1 MREPLF
7 IYGKHAALS
16 AISNSKRKIDEF
28 YLTKDNK
35 KLYEACEN
43 ILNKINRKIK
53 CKFVNS
59 KYLDNLLKK
68 QVKHQGIVVKSY
80 KIEMPKYSY
89 IFDKNFKN
97 GIIIDSITDPNNVG
111 AIYRS
116 ARAFGFDFVINST
129 RNSILENSA
138 LINVACGAFDAIDTY
153 KANNI
158 SIAIKKLKSEGW
170 WIVGLDHI
178 AKQSISDV
186 LNIIN
191 ENDKFIFILGSE
203 GKGIKRLIKENCHFL
218 ASIPNVPNT
227 NSINV
232 SNAAAISFYEV
243 FKKRF
248 DI

>member
-16 AISNSKRKIDEF
+16 AISNSKRTIDEF

-43 ILNKINRKIK
+43 ILIKINRKIK

-68 QVKHQGIVVKSY
+68 PVKHQGIVVKSY
-80 KIEMPKYSY
+80 KIEMPKYTY
-89 IFDKNFKN
+89 IFNKNVKN
-97 GIIIDSITDPNNVG
+97 GIIIDSITDPNNLG

-138 LINVACGAFDAIDTY
+138 LVNVACGAFDAIDTY

-248 DI
+248 DV

>member
-16 AISNSKRKIDEF
+16 AISNSKRKIDEL

-59 KYLDNLLKK
+59 KYLDHLLKK

-138 LINVACGAFDAIDTY
+138 LINVACGAFDAVDTY

-191 ENDKFIFILGSE
+191 ENDKLIFILGSE